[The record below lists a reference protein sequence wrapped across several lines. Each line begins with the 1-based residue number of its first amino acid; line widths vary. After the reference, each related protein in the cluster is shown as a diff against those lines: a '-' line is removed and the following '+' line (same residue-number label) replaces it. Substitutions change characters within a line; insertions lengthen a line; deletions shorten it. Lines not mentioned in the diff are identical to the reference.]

1 MDMQVLSIDGKKKK
15 SISLNDEVFNREVS
29 DGAIYHAIR
38 NELANMRQGTASSK
52 TRGLVNYSGR
62 KPWKQKGTGRAR
74 SGSRRSPVWVGG
86 GTTFGPQPRDYSYSM
101 PKKLKRLAYKSIL
114 SQKVQQENMVV
125 VEDFALE
132 SGKTKDM
139 MQILTSLI
147 PHERAVLVV
156 AGNDEMIKRAG
167 RNIPWLTTLN
177 YQRLR
182 AHDLFYGK
190 KVVMTE
196 SAALGLND
204 FFKSKVEG

>member
-1 MDMQVLSIDGKKKK
+1 MDMQVLSVDGKKKK
-15 SISLNDEVFNREVS
+15 TIQLNDEVFNREVS
-29 DGAIYHAIR
+29 EGAIYHAIR
-38 NELANMRQGTASSK
+38 NELANMRQGTAATKVRSQVK
-52 TRGLVNYSGR
+52 FSGR
-62 KPWKQKGTGRAR
+62 KPWRQKGTGRAR
-74 SGSRRSPVWVGG
+74 AGSRRSPIWVGG
-86 GTTFGPQPRDYSYSM
+86 GTIFGPQPRDYSYVL
-101 PKKLKRLAYKSIL
+101 PRKLKRLAYKSIL
-114 SQKVQQENMVV
+114 SQKVQQEDIVV

-139 MQILTSLI
+139 VAILSKLI
-147 PHERAVLVV
+147 PAERAVLVV
-156 AGNDEMIKRAG
+156 AGNDELVKRAG

-204 FFKSKVEG
+204 FYAAKKA

>member
-1 MDMQVLSIDGKKKK
+1 
-15 SISLNDEVFNREVS
+15 
-29 DGAIYHAIR
+29 
-38 NELANMRQGTASSK
+38 MRQGTAATKVRSQVK
-52 TRGLVNYSGR
+52 FSGR
-62 KPWKQKGTGRAR
+62 KPWRQKGTGRAR
-74 SGSRRSPVWVGG
+74 AGSRRSPIWVGG
-86 GTTFGPQPRDYSYSM
+86 GTIFGPQPRDYSYVL
-101 PKKLKRLAYKSIL
+101 PRKLKRLAYKSIL
-114 SQKVQQENMVV
+114 SQKVQQEDIVV

-139 MQILTSLI
+139 VAILSKLI
-147 PHERAVLVV
+147 PAERAVLVV
-156 AGNDEMIKRAG
+156 AGNDELVKRAG

-204 FFKSKVEG
+204 FYAAKKA